1 MTAWRQRRPG
11 RLDTHKL
18 YSVYG
23 YSLQLRAA
31 RDGDPVR
38 ASKVVANAVYGKR
51 GESMIIGP
59 FREYS
64 RKNTQ
69 PAFIQE
75 MRDWSGGLSDQSCIE
90 FDRTRMI
97 AQRRV
102 EFSVSHRSRAYAGN
116 RETWELS
123 FRLESAMHERGGIQN
138 NTEYNIRSRIIGIV
152 NTNGQNVGTSVLD
165 GVAMRHAD

>member
-1 MTAWRQRRPG
+1 LGAQSTVSFTMTAWRQRRPG

-75 MRDWSGGLSDQSCIE
+75 MRGTIDLVTYGVDAPTLIPS
-90 FDRTRMI
+90 
-97 AQRRV
+97 
-102 EFSVSHRSRAYAGN
+102 
-116 RETWELS
+116 
-123 FRLESAMHERGGIQN
+123 ESAPGIGARVYSLISETQRFQYCYSGSRLVRGTLGSIM
-138 NTEYNIRSRIIGIV
+138 YRV
-152 NTNGQNVGTSVLD
+152 
-165 GVAMRHAD
+165 